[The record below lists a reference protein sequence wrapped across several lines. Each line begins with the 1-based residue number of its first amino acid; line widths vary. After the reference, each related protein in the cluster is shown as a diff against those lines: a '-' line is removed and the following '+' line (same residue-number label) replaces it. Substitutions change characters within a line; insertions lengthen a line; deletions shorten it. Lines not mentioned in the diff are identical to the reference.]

1 MFSYTHILCLYMYIV
16 LKPFVNSLSY
26 FFITDYRKFN
36 VYIYYTSCANALM
49 SNGKR
54 ILYYKRIKK

>member
-1 MFSYTHILCLYMYIV
+1 MYIV